1 MQRKTWKEMCS
12 AVRILD
18 EPPVPQ
24 FCKYLMD
31 SSSLDFFFYIYI
43 LQFSER
49 SAKTKVIVI
58 LVTIKT

>member
-1 MQRKTWKEMCS
+1 MQRKTWKEMCW

-31 SSSLDFFFYIYI
+31 SSSLDFFFLYI

-58 LVTIKT
+58 LVAIKT